1 MYVDNYSGLRKKP
14 LDSIKFRIIFAP
26 DLEISTGD
34 TSPLFFCTT
43 MNVDNVKAL
52 VTQYL
57 SELGNEYYLVDVT
70 VSAKNK
76 VIVTID
82 HDNHLAISDCVKLS
96 RWLDAQ
102 FDREQEDFEL
112 EVGSPG
118 IDQPFKVD
126 RQYVKNAGKEVSVV
140 LKNGQK
146 VDGAL
151 VGLQDDHVVMTRTQK
166 VKIEGKKGKQTVT
179 EDLRFPLE
187 EVKETKLI
195 IKF

>member
-1 MYVDNYSGLRKKP
+1 M
-14 LDSIKFRIIFAP
+14 KFRVIFAAGL
-26 DLEISTGD
+26 DLSTGD

-52 VTQYL
+52 VNQYL
-57 SELGNEYYLVDVT
+57 SELGNEYYLVDIT

-76 VIVTID
+76 VTVTID

-102 FDREQEDFEL
+102 LDREQEDYEL

-126 RQYVKNAGKEVSVV
+126 RQFVKNAGKEVSVV

-146 VDGAL
+146 VEGAL
-151 VGLQDDHVVMTRTQK
+151 FALQEDQVVITRTQK
-166 VKIEGKKGKQTVT
+166 VKIEGKKGKQTVI
-179 EDLRFPLE
+179 EELRFPLE

>member
-1 MYVDNYSGLRKKP
+1 
-14 LDSIKFRIIFAP
+14 
-26 DLEISTGD
+26 
-34 TSPLFFCTT
+34 

-52 VTQYL
+52 VQQYL
-57 SELGNEYYLVDVT
+57 SDLGTEYYIVDVT

-76 VIVTID
+76 VTVTID
-82 HDNHLAISDCVKLS
+82 HDTHLAISDCVKLS

-126 RQYVKNAGKEVSVV
+126 RQFVKNAGKDVSVI
-140 LKNGQK
+140 LKTGLK
-146 VDGAL
+146 VEGTLVAL
-151 VGLQDDHVVMTRTQK
+151 QNDQVVITRTQK
-166 VKIEGKKGKQTVT
+166 VKMEGKKGKQTIT
-179 EDLRFPLE
+179 EELRFPFE

>member
-1 MYVDNYSGLRKKP
+1 MPPVWIL
-14 LDSIKFRIIFAP
+14 
-26 DLEISTGD
+26 STGD
-34 TSPLFFCTT
+34 TGPLFFCTR
-43 MNVDNVKAL
+43 MNVDNVKVL
-52 VTQYL
+52 VNQYL
-57 SELGNEYYLVDVT
+57 SELDSEYYLVDVT

-76 VIVTID
+76 VTVTID

-102 FDREQEDFEL
+102 FDREQEDYEL

-126 RQYVKNAGKEVSVV
+126 RQFVKNAGKEVSVV

-146 VDGAL
+146 VEGAL
-151 VGLQDDHVVMTRTQK
+151 VALQNDQVVITRTQK

-179 EDLRFPLE
+179 EELCFPLE